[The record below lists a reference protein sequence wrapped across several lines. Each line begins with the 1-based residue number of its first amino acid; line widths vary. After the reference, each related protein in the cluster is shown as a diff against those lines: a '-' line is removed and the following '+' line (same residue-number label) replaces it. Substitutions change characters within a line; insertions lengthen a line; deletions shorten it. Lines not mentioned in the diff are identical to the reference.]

1 LNTHHFDAI
10 AMSLTIRQ
18 KLLLSF
24 GLLLALL
31 LTLAAVDYLKIR
43 ELRETLN
50 RTQSKEA
57 YLGRAQAALWEVR
70 FIAPQL
76 IAITDPEARNKLI
89 ASEPALHEA
98 IDRDLAI
105 YGRLEGL
112 SPEEIAGHKKLT
124 EIVVAYRE
132 RRRDLAKLII
142 EGKTEEA
149 AQWRV
154 QHTTPLGE
162 STVKGISELI
172 ALTQRKDIERRAI
185 QDHAADSV
193 RYLTLAIGA
202 LTLLVGAVAATLV
215 LRSLTRPIKR
225 LLTVLGQLTEG
236 DYTARVKLATKDELG
251 QVGQALDQ
259 LLDERLEAIAKQ
271 ADENERL
278 NDSIIGL
285 LQTVVQLSN
294 KDLTARAPVTEDVVG
309 TVSSSI
315 NQLSHE
321 TGQALGEVQQ
331 IANSVRQTS
340 EHVVAQATQV
350 DATARAERQALKEM
364 SERLAHTIGQ
374 LGEVA
379 ALSQNSSQAAT
390 QAAAAN
396 DAAMR
401 TVDATVRGMDTLR
414 ESISEMDKR
423 FKRLGERSQE
433 ISSVVGLINTIS
445 ERTHVLAMN
454 ASMQAATAGEAGR
467 GFAVVAEEVQ
477 RLSENARQAT
487 GQISQLVHNI
497 QSETSDTVFMMN
509 RLIELVVKQSERA
522 QDAGAQMVQTRDT
535 TSALVG
541 LVKQIAAFSHQQGE
555 LAQQLRQSVAQLND
569 GALTTSEAIAS
580 QNLSTST
587 LLTFARRLT
596 ETVGQFKL
604 SASVTNLG

>member
-1 LNTHHFDAI
+1 MN
-10 AMSLTIRQ
+10 LTIRQ
-18 KLLLSF
+18 KLLVSF

-31 LTLAAVDYLKIR
+31 LALGSVTTLELR

-57 YLGRAQAALWEVR
+57 YLGRAQAALWEIR

-76 IAITDPEARNKLI
+76 IATTDPAVRARLI
-89 ASEPALHEA
+89 AAEPALHEV
-98 IDRDLAI
+98 IDRDLAQ
-105 YGRLEGL
+105 YGKLEGL
-112 SPEEIAGHKKLT
+112 SPEELTAHRKLS
-124 EIVVAYRE
+124 EVVAAYRE
-132 RRRDLAKLII
+132 RRHELAKLITD
-142 EGKTEEA
+142 GHSDDA
-149 AQWRV
+149 AQFRA
-154 QHTTPLGE
+154 QYTTPLGE
-162 STVKGISELI
+162 ATVKGVSELI
-172 ALTQRKDIERRAI
+172 TLTQHKDAERRAV
-185 QDHAADSV
+185 QDQAAATAMQVS
-193 RYLTLAIGA
+193 LGIGLLA
-202 LTLLVGAVAATLV
+202 LLVGAVAATLV
-215 LRSLTRPIKR
+215 LRSLTSSIKR
-225 LLTVLGQLTEG
+225 VLAVLRQLNDG
-236 DYTARVKLATKDELG
+236 DYTARVKLATQDELG

-259 LLDERLEAIAKQ
+259 LLDERLETVAQQAK
-271 ADENERL
+271 ENEQL

-315 NQLSHE
+315 NQLSHA
-321 TGQALGEVQQ
+321 TDVALGEVRQ
-331 IANSVRQTS
+331 IAHRVRETS
-340 EHVVAQATQV
+340 EHVAARATQV
-350 DATARAERQALKEM
+350 DATARAERQALDEM
-364 SERLAHTIGQ
+364 SQRLASTIEQ

-379 ALSQNSSQAAT
+379 VLSQDSSRAAT

-433 ISSVVGLINTIS
+433 ISAVVGLINTIS

-497 QSETSDTVFMMN
+497 QSETSDTVFTMN

-522 QDAGAQMVQTRDT
+522 QDAGAQMAQTGET

-541 LVKQIAAFSHQQGE
+541 LVQRIATFSQQQGE
-555 LAQQLRQSVAQLND
+555 LTQQLRRSVAQLNE
-569 GALTTSEAIAS
+569 GATTTSEAIVL
-580 QNLSTST
+580 QNDSTST
-587 LLTFARRLT
+587 LLGFARRLT
-596 ETVGQFKL
+596 DTVAQFKL
-604 SASVTNLG
+604 STTTQGANA

>member
-1 LNTHHFDAI
+1 MN
-10 AMSLTIRQ
+10 LTIRQ
-18 KLLLSF
+18 KLLVSF

-31 LTLAAVDYLKIR
+31 LALGSVTTLELR

-50 RTQSKEA
+50 KTQSKEA
-57 YLGRAQAALWEVR
+57 YLGRAQAALWEIR

-76 IAITDPEARNKLI
+76 IANPDPAVRARLI
-89 ASEPALHEA
+89 AAEPALHEV
-98 IDRDLAI
+98 IDRDLAQ
-105 YGRLEGL
+105 YGQLEGL
-112 SPEEIAGHKKLT
+112 SPEELAAHHKLS
-124 EIVVAYRE
+124 EVVAAYRG
-132 RRRDLAKLII
+132 RRRELARLITD
-142 EGKTEEA
+142 GRGDDA
-149 AQWRV
+149 VQFRAQY
-154 QHTTPLGE
+154 TTPLGE
-162 STVKGISELI
+162 ATVKGVSELI
-172 ALTQRKDIERRAI
+172 ALTQRKDAERRAV
-185 QDHAADSV
+185 QDQAAATAMQMS
-193 RYLTLAIGA
+193 LGIGLLA
-202 LTLLVGAVAATLV
+202 LVVGAVAATLV
-215 LRSLTRPIKR
+215 LRSLTQSIKR
-225 LLTVLGQLTEG
+225 VLAVLRQLNDG
-236 DYTARVKLATKDELG
+236 DYTARVKLATQDELG

-259 LLDERLEAIAKQ
+259 LLDERLETVAQQAK
-271 ADENERL
+271 ENEQL

-315 NQLSHE
+315 NQLSHA
-321 TGQALGEVQQ
+321 TDVALGEVRQ
-331 IANSVRQTS
+331 IAHSVRETS
-340 EHVVAQATQV
+340 EHVAARATQV
-350 DATARAERQALKEM
+350 DATARAERQALDEM
-364 SERLAHTIGQ
+364 SQRLASTIEQ

-379 ALSQNSSQAAT
+379 VLSQDSSRAAT

-433 ISSVVGLINTIS
+433 ISAVVGLINTIS

-497 QSETSDTVFMMN
+497 QSETSDTVFTMN

-522 QDAGAQMVQTRDT
+522 QDAGAQMAQTGET
-535 TSALVG
+535 TAALVG
-541 LVKQIAAFSHQQGE
+541 LVQRIARFSQQQGE
-555 LAQQLRQSVAQLND
+555 LTQQLRRSVAQLNE
-569 GALTTSEAIAS
+569 GAATTSEAIVL
-580 QNLSTST
+580 QNDSTST
-587 LLTFARRLT
+587 LLGFARRLT
-596 ETVGQFKL
+596 DTVAQFKL
-604 SASVTNLG
+604 STIQGANA

>member
-1 LNTHHFDAI
+1 
-10 AMSLTIRQ
+10 MSLTIRQ

-31 LTLAAVDYLKIR
+31 LSMAAVDYVSGQ
-43 ELRETLN
+43 ELRQTL
-50 RTQSKEA
+50 RKTQSKES
-57 YLGRAQAALWEVR
+57 YLDRAQGALLETRINGLLGVINPAQTTSLETR
-70 FIAPQL
+70 
-76 IAITDPEARNKLI
+76 TSEAFAEISTNL
-89 ASEPALHEA
+89 ALYGGLDGLTSEETAQ
-98 IDRDLAI
+98 
-105 YGRLEGL
+105 
-112 SPEEIAGHKKLT
+112 HKRLT
-124 EIVVAYRE
+124 ELFTVFQQHRSARVKMVQAGQ
-132 RRRDLAKLII
+132 L
-142 EGKTEEA
+142 EEA
-149 AQWRV
+149 ERYRAQYSTPAGEA
-154 QHTTPLGE
+154 TT
-162 STVKGISELI
+162 KAMKDLI
-172 ALTQRKDIERRAI
+172 ALTQHNDVLRRAQ
-185 QDHAADSV
+185 QDKAAETAT
-193 RYLTLAIGA
+193 YLSAGIALAA
-202 LTLLVGAVAATLV
+202 LLVGLVASALV
-215 LRSLTRPIKR
+215 LRSLSRPIKR
-225 LLTVLGQLTEG
+225 LLMVLGQLNEG
-236 DYTARVKLATKDELG
+236 DYAARVKLATPDELG
-251 QVGQALDQ
+251 QVGQALDK
-259 LLDERLEAIAKQ
+259 LLDERLESVANQAK
-271 ADENERL
+271 ENDRL

-350 DATARAERQALKEM
+350 DTTARAERLALKEM
-364 SERLAHTIGQ
+364 SERLAQTIGQ

-522 QDAGAQMVQTRDT
+522 QDAGAQMIQTRDT

-541 LVKQIAAFSHQQGE
+541 LVKQIAAFSQQQGE
-555 LAQQLRQSVAQLND
+555 LAQQLRKSVAQLND

-580 QNLSTST
+580 QNRSTST

-604 SASVTNLG
+604 SASATSLG

>member
-1 LNTHHFDAI
+1 MN
-10 AMSLTIRQ
+10 LTIRQ
-18 KLLLSF
+18 KLLFSF
-24 GLLLALL
+24 SLLLALL
-31 LTLAAVDYLKIR
+31 LTLAAVDYLSMR
-43 ELRETLN
+43 DLRDTLN
-50 RTQSKEA
+50 KTQSKEA
-57 YLGRAQAALWEVR
+57 ALDRAQAGLLELR
-70 FIAPQL
+70 IIGL
-76 IAITDPEARNKLI
+76 TSSL
-89 ASEPALHEA
+89 EPARAEQLQAGGARLIET
-98 IDRDLAI
+98 IDRNLAL
-105 YGRLEGL
+105 YGGL
-112 SPEEIAGHKKLT
+112 DGLTPEEVAGHKALSELFDVYKKNRTEYLRLT
-124 EIVVAYRE
+124 AAGKPEETE
-132 RRRDLAKLII
+132 RF
-142 EGKTEEA
+142 
-149 AQWRV
+149 RV
-154 QHTTPLGE
+154 QYATPNGVA
-162 STVKGISELI
+162 TVKAFKELI
-172 ALTQRKDIERRAI
+172 ELTGRNDALRRTS
-185 QDHAADSV
+185 QDQAADAAK
-193 RYLTLAIGA
+193 YLTLGIGA
-202 LTLLVGAVAATLV
+202 LALLVGVVASTLV

-225 LLTVLGQLTEG
+225 VLTVLGQLTQG
-236 DYTARVKLATKDELG
+236 DYTARVKLATQDELG

-364 SERLAHTIGQ
+364 SDRLAQTIGQ
-374 LGEVA
+374 LSEVA
-379 ALSQNSSQAAT
+379 VLSQNSSQAAT
-390 QAAAAN
+390 QASAAN

-433 ISSVVGLINTIS
+433 ISAVVGLINTIS

-454 ASMQAATAGEAGR
+454 AAMQAATAGEAGR

-487 GQISQLVHNI
+487 AQISQLVHNI
-497 QSETSDTVFMMN
+497 QSETGDTVFTMN

-522 QDAGAQMVQTRDT
+522 QDAGTQMAQTRET

-541 LVKQIAAFSHQQGE
+541 LVKQIATFSQQQGE
-555 LAQQLRQSVAQLND
+555 LTQQLRRSVEQLND
-569 GALTTSEAIAS
+569 GALSTSEAIAL
-580 QNLSTST
+580 QNHSTST

-604 SASVTNLG
+604 SAHAAARVS

>member
-1 LNTHHFDAI
+1 MPI
-10 AMSLTIRQ
+10 AMNLTIRQ

-24 GLLLALL
+24 VLLLALL
-31 LTLAAVDYLKIR
+31 LTLAAVDFLKIR
-43 ELRETLN
+43 DLRETLN
-50 RTQSKEA
+50 KTQSKEA

-76 IAITDPEARNKLI
+76 IAVTDPAIRDRLI

-98 IDRDLAI
+98 ITRDLAT
-105 YGRLEGL
+105 YGSLEGL
-112 SPEEIAGHKKLT
+112 SGEEIAAHKKLT
-124 EIVVAYRE
+124 EVVASYRE
-132 RRRDLAKLII
+132 RRRQLAKLIG
-142 EGKTEEA
+142 EGRTEEA
-149 AQWRV
+149 TQWRA
-154 QHTTPLGE
+154 QYTTPLGE
-162 STVKGISELI
+162 ATVKGISELI
-172 ALTQRKDIERRAI
+172 TLTRLKDAERRAT
-185 QDHAADSV
+185 QDQATQSAQ
-193 RYLTLAIGA
+193 YLSMGIGTLA
-202 LTLLVGAVAATLV
+202 LLVGAVASILV

-225 LLTVLGQLTEG
+225 LLAVLTQLNEG
-236 DYTARVKLATKDELG
+236 DYTARVKLRTRDELG
-251 QVGQALDQ
+251 QVGLALDQ
-259 LLDERLEAIAKQ
+259 LLDERLESISKQ
-271 ADENERL
+271 AKDNEQL

-294 KDLTARAPVTEDVVG
+294 KDLTALAPVTEDVVG
-309 TVSSSI
+309 TLSSSI

-321 TGQALGEVQQ
+321 TGQALGEVRQ

-364 SERLAHTIGQ
+364 SDRLAQTIGQ

-379 ALSQNSSQAAT
+379 VLSQSSSQAAT

-497 QSETSDTVFMMN
+497 QSETSDTVFTMN

-522 QDAGAQMVQTRDT
+522 QDAGTQMAQTRET

-541 LVKQIAAFSHQQGE
+541 LVKQIATFSQQQSE
-555 LAQQLRQSVAQLND
+555 LTQQLRSSVEQLND
-569 GALTTSEAIAS
+569 GAVSTSEAIAL
-580 QNLSTST
+580 QNRSTST

-604 SASVTNLG
+604 SAPTASAG

>member
-1 LNTHHFDAI
+1 
-10 AMSLTIRQ
+10 MSLTIRQ

-31 LTLAAVDYLKIR
+31 LTLATVDYLKIR
-43 ELRETLN
+43 DLRSTLN
-50 RTQSKEA
+50 KTQSKEA

-76 IAITDPEARNKLI
+76 IAVSDPEVRNKLI
-89 ASEPALHEA
+89 ASEPVLLDLAT
-98 IDRDLAI
+98 RDLST
-105 YGRLEGL
+105 YGGLEGL
-112 SPEEIAGHKKLT
+112 SSEEIAGHKTLS
-124 EIVVAYRE
+124 ELVASYRE
-132 RRRDLAKLII
+132 RRRELAKLISA
-142 EGKTEEA
+142 GQTEEA
-149 AQWRV
+149 TQWR
-154 QHTTPLGE
+154 QQYTTPLGE
-162 STVKGISELI
+162 ATVKAISELI
-172 ALTQRKDIERRAI
+172 TLTQRKDAERRAT
-185 QDHAADSV
+185 QDEATQAAQ
-193 RYLTLAIGA
+193 YLAMGIGTLA
-202 LTLLVGAVAATLV
+202 LVVGAVASTLV
-215 LRSLTRPIKR
+215 LRSLTQPIKR
-225 LLTVLGQLTEG
+225 LLAVLAQLNEG
-236 DYTARVKLATKDELG
+236 DYTARVKLATEDELG
-251 QVGQALDQ
+251 MVGYALDH
-259 LLDERLEAIAKQ
+259 LLDDRLESVAKQ
-271 ADENERL
+271 AKENERL

-309 TVSSSI
+309 TVSSSV

-364 SERLAHTIGQ
+364 SDRLAETIGQ

-379 ALSQNSSQAAT
+379 MLSESSSQAAS

-433 ISSVVGLINTIS
+433 ISSAVGLINTIS

-487 GQISQLVHNI
+487 AQISQLVHNI
-497 QSETSDTVFMMN
+497 QSETNDTVFTMN

-522 QDAGAQMVQTRDT
+522 QDAGTQMTQTRET

-541 LVKQIAAFSHQQGE
+541 LVKQIATFSQQQSE
-555 LAQQLRQSVAQLND
+555 LTLQLRRSVEQLND
-569 GALTTSEAIAS
+569 GAVSTSKAIAL
-580 QNLSTST
+580 QNDSTST

-604 SASVTNLG
+604 SAQTSNVT

>member
-1 LNTHHFDAI
+1 
-10 AMSLTIRQ
+10 MSLTIRQ

-31 LTLAAVDYLKIR
+31 LMLVAVDYLKIR
-43 ELRETLN
+43 DLRETLN
-50 RTQSKEA
+50 KTQSKEA

-76 IAITDPEARNKLI
+76 IAITDPVARNKLI

-98 IDRDLAI
+98 IDRDVAI
-105 YGRLEGL
+105 YGSLEGL
-112 SPEEIAGHKKLT
+112 SLEEIAGHKKLT
-124 EIVVAYRE
+124 EIVTAYRE
-132 RRRDLAKLII
+132 RRRDLAKLIT
-142 EGKTEEA
+142 EGKAEEA
-149 AQWRV
+149 AQWRA
-154 QHTTPLGE
+154 QYTTPLGE
-162 STVKGISELI
+162 STVKAISDLI
-172 ALTQRKDIERRAI
+172 ALTQRKDIERRAN
-185 QDHAADSV
+185 QDQAAESAK
-193 RYLTLAIGA
+193 YLTLAIGT

-236 DYTARVKLATKDELG
+236 DYTARVRLATKDELG
-251 QVGQALDQ
+251 QVGLALDQ
-259 LLDERLEAIAKQ
+259 LLDERLESVANQAK
-271 ADENERL
+271 ENDRL

-294 KDLTARAPVTEDVVG
+294 KDLTALAPVTEDIVG

-321 TGQALGEVQQ
+321 TGLALGEVQQ

-340 EHVVAQATQV
+340 EHVVVQATQV
-350 DATARAERQALKEM
+350 DTTARAERLALKEM
-364 SERLAHTIGQ
+364 SERLAQTIGQ

-541 LVKQIAAFSHQQGE
+541 LVKQIAAFSQQQGE
-555 LAQQLRQSVAQLND
+555 LAQQLRLSVAQLND
-569 GALTTSEAIAS
+569 GALTTSEAIAL
-580 QNLSTST
+580 QNQSTST
-587 LLTFARRLT
+587 LLSFARRLT

-604 SASVTNLG
+604 STSPAASLG

>member
-1 LNTHHFDAI
+1 
-10 AMSLTIRQ
+10 MKLTIRQ

-31 LTLAAVDYLKIR
+31 LTLAAVDYLSMR
-43 ELRETLN
+43 DLRDTLN
-50 RTQSKEA
+50 KTQSKEA
-57 YLGRAQAALWEVR
+57 YLDRAQAGLLGLR
-70 FIAPQL
+70 IIGL
-76 IAITDPEARNKLI
+76 TSSL
-89 ASEPALHEA
+89 EPARAEQLQA
-98 IDRDLAI
+98 GAPPLIDTIDKNLAS
-105 YGRLEGL
+105 YGELDGL
-112 SPEEIAGHKKLT
+112 TPEEVAGHKTLSGLFATYKKNRIEYLRLTAAGQPEETERFRVQYATPNGVATVKAFKELIELT
-124 EIVVAYRE
+124 ERNDAL
-132 RRRDLAKLII
+132 RRTRQDQAA
-142 EGKTEEA
+142 EA
-149 AQWRV
+149 AKYLS
-154 QHTTPLGE
+154 LG
-162 STVKGISELI
+162 
-172 ALTQRKDIERRAI
+172 
-185 QDHAADSV
+185 
-193 RYLTLAIGA
+193 IGA
-202 LTLLVGAVAATLV
+202 LALLTGAVASMLV
-215 LRSLTRPIKR
+215 LRSLSSPIGR
-225 LLTVLGQLTEG
+225 LLAVLGQLNQG

-251 QVGQALDQ
+251 KVGQALDQ
-259 LLDERLEAIAKQ
+259 LLDERLEAVAKQ
-271 ADENERL
+271 ALENERL

-321 TGQALGEVQQ
+321 TGQALGEVRH

-340 EHVVAQATQV
+340 EHVVAQASQV

-364 SERLAHTIGQ
+364 SDRLAQTIGQ

-379 ALSQNSSQAAT
+379 LLSQNSSQAAT

-433 ISSVVGLINTIS
+433 ISSVVSLINTIS

-487 GQISQLVHNI
+487 DQISQLVHNI
-497 QSETSDTVFMMN
+497 QSETTDTVFTMN
-509 RLIELVVKQSERA
+509 RLIELVVRQSERA
-522 QDAGAQMVQTRDT
+522 QDAGTQMAQTRET

-541 LVKQIAAFSHQQGE
+541 LVKQIATFSQQQAE
-555 LAQQLRQSVAQLND
+555 LTQQLRRSVEQLND
-569 GALTTSEAIAS
+569 GAVSTSEAIAL
-580 QNLSTST
+580 QNHSTST
-587 LLTFARRLT
+587 LLSFARRLT

-604 SASVTNLG
+604 STHTANVS

>member
-1 LNTHHFDAI
+1 MN
-10 AMSLTIRQ
+10 LTIRQ

-31 LTLAAVDYLKIR
+31 LALAAVTSAEMLQ
-43 ELRETLN
+43 LRDTLN
-50 RTQSKEA
+50 KTQSKEA

-76 IAITDPEARNKLI
+76 IAVTDPAIRDKLL
-89 ASEPALHEA
+89 ASEPGLHEE
-98 IDRDLAI
+98 INRDLSL
-105 YGRLEGL
+105 YGKLEGL
-112 SPEEIAGHKKLT
+112 SAEELAGHRKLS
-124 EIVVAYRE
+124 ELVATYRE
-132 RRRDLAKLII
+132 RRRELAKLIV
-142 EGKTEEA
+142 EGRAEEA
-149 AQWRV
+149 AQWRM
-154 QHTTPLGE
+154 QYTTPLGE
-162 STVKGISELI
+162 SVVKAISELI
-172 ALTQRKDIERRAI
+172 RLTQQKDAERRAL
-185 QDHAADSV
+185 QDGTAATAMKLS
-193 RYLTLAIGA
+193 LAIGA
-202 LTLLVGAVAATLV
+202 LALVVGAVAATLV
-215 LRSLTRPIKR
+215 LRSLTLSIRR
-225 LLTVLGQLTEG
+225 VLSVLGQLNEG
-236 DYTARVKLATKDELG
+236 DYTARVRLQTRDELG
-251 QVGQALDQ
+251 QVGHALDQ
-259 LLDERLEAIAKQ
+259 LLDERLETVARQ
-271 ADENERL
+271 ARENERL

-315 NQLSHE
+315 NQLSHATE
-321 TGQALGEVQQ
+321 EALAEVRQ
-331 IANSVRQTS
+331 IAHDVHQTS
-340 EHVVAQATQV
+340 EHVAAQATQV
-350 DATARAERQALKEM
+350 DSTARAEREALREM
-364 SERLAHTIGQ
+364 SERLARTIQQ

-379 ALSQNSSQAAT
+379 ALSQDSSRAAA

-433 ISSVVGLINTIS
+433 ISTVVSLINTIS

-497 QSETSDTVFMMN
+497 QSETSDTVFTMN

-522 QDAGAQMVQTRDT
+522 QDAGAQMAQTRET

-541 LVKQIAAFSHQQGE
+541 LVQQIARFSQQQGE
-555 LAQQLRQSVAQLND
+555 LAQQLRRSVEQLDD
-569 GALTTSEAIAS
+569 GVTSTSEAIVL
-580 QNLSTST
+580 QNSSTST
-587 LLTFARRLT
+587 LLKFARRLT
-596 ETVGQFKL
+596 DTVAQFKL
-604 SASVTNLG
+604 SAQGANA

>member
-1 LNTHHFDAI
+1 
-10 AMSLTIRQ
+10 MRLTIRQ

-24 GLLLALL
+24 SLLLALL

-43 ELRETLN
+43 DLRETLN
-50 RTQSKEA
+50 KTQSKEA
-57 YLGRAQAALWEVR
+57 YLGRVQAALWEVR

-76 IAITDPEARNKLI
+76 IAVTDPAVRNKLI
-89 ASEPALHEA
+89 ASEPALHA
-98 IDRDLAI
+98 VIDRDLST
-105 YGRLEGL
+105 YGSLEGL
-112 SPEEIAGHKKLT
+112 SPEELAGHKKLS
-124 EIVVAYRE
+124 EIVASYRE
-132 RRRDLAKLII
+132 RRRELAKLIS
-142 EGKTEEA
+142 EDRVEEA
-149 AQWRV
+149 VQWRR
-154 QHTTPLGE
+154 QYTTPLGE
-162 STVKGISELI
+162 ATVKGVSELI
-172 ALTQRKDIERRAI
+172 TLTRLKDAERRAT
-185 QDHAADSV
+185 QDQAAETAQ
-193 RYLTLAIGA
+193 YLTIGIGTLA
-202 LTLLVGAVAATLV
+202 LLVGAVASILV

-225 LLTVLGQLTEG
+225 LLAVLAQLNEG
-236 DYTARVKLATKDELG
+236 DYTARVKPATKDELG

-259 LLDERLEAIAKQ
+259 LLDDRLESVARQAK
-271 ADENERL
+271 ENEQL

-294 KDLTARAPVTEDVVG
+294 KDLTAQAPVTEDVVG
-309 TVSSSI
+309 TLSSSI
-315 NQLSHE
+315 NQLSHA

-350 DATARAERQALKEM
+350 DTTARAERQALKEM
-364 SERLAHTIGQ
+364 SDRLAQTIGQ
-374 LGEVA
+374 LSEVT

-401 TVDATVRGMDTLR
+401 TVNATVRGMDTLR

-433 ISSVVGLINTIS
+433 ISSVVSLINTIS

-497 QSETSDTVFMMN
+497 QSETSDTVFTMN

-522 QDAGAQMVQTRDT
+522 QDAGTQMVQTRET

-541 LVKQIAAFSHQQGE
+541 LVKQIATFSQQQVE
-555 LAQQLRQSVAQLND
+555 LTQQLRRSVEQLND
-569 GALTTSEAIAS
+569 GAVSTSEAIAL
-580 QNLSTST
+580 QNRSTST
-587 LLTFARRLT
+587 LLSFARRLT

-604 SASVTNLG
+604 SAQAVSAG

>member
-1 LNTHHFDAI
+1 MN
-10 AMSLTIRQ
+10 LTIRQ
-18 KLLLSF
+18 KLLFSF
-24 GLLLALL
+24 SLLLALL
-31 LTLAAVDYLKIR
+31 LTLAAVDYLSMR
-43 ELRETLN
+43 DLRDTLN
-50 RTQSKEA
+50 KTQSKEA
-57 YLGRAQAALWEVR
+57 ALDRAQAGLLELR
-70 FIAPQL
+70 IIGL
-76 IAITDPEARNKLI
+76 TSSL
-89 ASEPALHEA
+89 EPARAEQLQAGGARLIET
-98 IDRDLAI
+98 IDRNLALYGGLDGLTSEEVAGHRALAELFDI
-105 YGRLEGL
+105 YKKNRTEYLRLTAAGK
-112 SPEEIAGHKKLT
+112 PEET
-124 EIVVAYRE
+124 ERF
-132 RRRDLAKLII
+132 
-142 EGKTEEA
+142 
-149 AQWRV
+149 RV
-154 QHTTPLGE
+154 QYATPNGVA
-162 STVKGISELI
+162 TVKAFKELI
-172 ALTQRKDIERRAI
+172 ELTGRNDALRRTS
-185 QDHAADSV
+185 QDQAADGAK
-193 RYLTLAIGA
+193 YLTLGIGA
-202 LTLLVGAVAATLV
+202 LALLVGVVASTLV

-225 LLTVLGQLTEG
+225 VLTVLGQLTQG
-236 DYTARVKLATKDELG
+236 DYTARVKLATQDELG

-364 SERLAHTIGQ
+364 SDRLAQTIGQ
-374 LGEVA
+374 LSEVA
-379 ALSQNSSQAAT
+379 VLSQNSSQAAT
-390 QAAAAN
+390 QASAAN

-433 ISSVVGLINTIS
+433 ISAVVGLINTIS

-454 ASMQAATAGEAGR
+454 AAMQAATAGEAGR

-487 GQISQLVHNI
+487 AQISQLVHNI
-497 QSETSDTVFMMN
+497 QSETGDTVFTMN

-522 QDAGAQMVQTRDT
+522 QDAGTQMAQTRET

-541 LVKQIAAFSHQQGE
+541 LVKQIATFSQQQGE
-555 LAQQLRQSVAQLND
+555 LTQQLRRSVEQLND
-569 GALTTSEAIAS
+569 GALSTSEAIAL
-580 QNLSTST
+580 QNHSTST

-604 SASVTNLG
+604 SAHAAARVS

>member
-1 LNTHHFDAI
+1 MN
-10 AMSLTIRQ
+10 LTIRQ
-18 KLLLSF
+18 KLLFSF
-24 GLLLALL
+24 SLLLALL
-31 LTLAAVDYLKIR
+31 LTLAAVDYLSMR
-43 ELRETLN
+43 DLRDTLN
-50 RTQSKEA
+50 KTQSKEA
-57 YLGRAQAALWEVR
+57 ALDRAQAGLLELR
-70 FIAPQL
+70 IIGL
-76 IAITDPEARNKLI
+76 TSSL
-89 ASEPALHEA
+89 EPARAEQLQAGGARLIET
-98 IDRDLAI
+98 IDKNLAL
-105 YGRLEGL
+105 YGGL
-112 SPEEIAGHKKLT
+112 DGLTPEEIGGHKTLT
-124 EIVVAYRE
+124 ELFDTYKKNRAEYLRLTAAGKPDETE
-132 RRRDLAKLII
+132 RF
-142 EGKTEEA
+142 
-149 AQWRV
+149 RV
-154 QHTTPLGE
+154 QYATPNGVA
-162 STVKGISELI
+162 TVKGFKDLIELTGRND
-172 ALTQRKDIERRAI
+172 ALRRAS
-185 QDHAADSV
+185 QDQAADAAK
-193 RYLTLAIGA
+193 YLTLGIGA
-202 LTLLVGAVAATLV
+202 LALLVGAVASTLV

-225 LLTVLGQLTEG
+225 VLTVLGQLTQG
-236 DYTARVKLATKDELG
+236 DYTARVKLGTQDELG

-364 SERLAHTIGQ
+364 SDRLAQTIGQ
-374 LGEVA
+374 LSEVA
-379 ALSQNSSQAAT
+379 VLSQNSSQAAT
-390 QAAAAN
+390 QASAAN

-433 ISSVVGLINTIS
+433 ISAVVGLINTIS

-454 ASMQAATAGEAGR
+454 AAMQAATAGEAGR

-487 GQISQLVHNI
+487 AQISQLVHNI
-497 QSETSDTVFMMN
+497 QSETGDTVFTMN

-522 QDAGAQMVQTRDT
+522 QDAGTQMAQTRET

-541 LVKQIAAFSHQQGE
+541 LVKQIATFSQQQGE
-555 LAQQLRQSVAQLND
+555 LTQQLRRSVEQLND
-569 GALTTSEAIAS
+569 GALSTSEAIAL
-580 QNLSTST
+580 QNHSTST

-604 SASVTNLG
+604 SAPAAARIS